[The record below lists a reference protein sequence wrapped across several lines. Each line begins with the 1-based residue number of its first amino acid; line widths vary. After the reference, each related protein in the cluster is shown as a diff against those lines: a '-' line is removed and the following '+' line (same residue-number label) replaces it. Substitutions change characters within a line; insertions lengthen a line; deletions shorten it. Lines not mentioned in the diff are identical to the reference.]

1 MYTTYSPPVRWGL
14 LDFMS
19 VSSPSSPSP
28 RSPPRRTSTTI
39 LWVQCG
45 MPDLNRDPVIS
56 VWRAGP
62 QPRAREFSVACRTPT
77 AILRVQCG
85 VPDPNRDL
93 VSSVWRAGPQLR
105 SREFSVACRTP
116 TAIMRVQCG
125 VPDPNRELVSSVW
138 RAGPQ
143 LRSVGIR
150 DGWTLWRSTD
160 MFDACCLSHW
170 YVDRWYPDM
179 IWYVW
184 CRECFLATHCNAF
197 VIWAC
202 AVAATIAFDF
212 ASGGMLPC
220 LMPVSLF
227 IFDRWYPD
235 MIWHV
240 CCGMFWHVCFC
251 QVVYWHVLA
260 NGCVLFTLT
269 LLTGAILSSR
279 QDTTR
284 SCKNPEKKD
293 AGLAGFEMHLL
304 KSVWSLPA
312 NLLYFVGRLSAPGPW
327 NKTR

>member
-1 MYTTYSPPVRWGL
+1 MRVVRFYVSL
-14 LDFMS
+14 FSFLSFSSFSSSSDLNYDL
-19 VSSPSSPSP
+19 VSSVWHAGPQP
-28 RSPPRRTSTTI
+28 RSCDFSVACRTPTASS
-39 LWVQCG
+39 WVQCG
-45 MPDLNRDPVIS
+45 VPDPNRDPASSVWRAGPQPRSREFSVACRTSTAIPRVQCGVPDPNRDHASS

-62 QPRAREFSVACRTPT
+62 QPRAREFSVACRTST
-77 AILRVQCG
+77 AIGWNKRWLNTLEVYWHVWCLLFIPLICWQ
-85 VPDPNRDL
+85 VVSWHDL
-93 VSSVWRAGPQLR
+93 VCL
-105 SREFSVACRTP
+105 
-116 TAIMRVQCG
+116 VQ
-125 VPDPNRELVSSVW
+125 RML
-138 RAGPQ
+138 
-143 LRSVGIR
+143 
-150 DGWTLWRSTD
+150 
-160 MFDACCLSHW
+160 
-170 YVDRWYPDM
+170 
-179 IWYVW
+179 
-184 CRECFLATHCNAF
+184 LATHCNAF